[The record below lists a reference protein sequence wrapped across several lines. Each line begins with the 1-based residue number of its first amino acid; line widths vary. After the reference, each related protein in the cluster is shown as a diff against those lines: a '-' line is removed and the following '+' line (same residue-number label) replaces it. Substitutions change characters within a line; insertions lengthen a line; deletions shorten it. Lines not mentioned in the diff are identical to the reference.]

1 MFTNKQLEGSCGD
14 VATALGLSPIATL
27 ALRVSLMILTRIIS
41 VPGDRSLAVT
51 IGSSYAS
58 IRVLRIRR
66 STSTRNRKTKCT
78 GEVGSTSTATTRGS
92 TEPPPPGALSSGSM
106 TDNGSPIDSAATM
119 IACM

>member
-1 MFTNKQLEGSCGD
+1 MFTSKQLEGSCGD
-14 VATALGLSPIATL
+14 VAMALGLSPIATL

-41 VPGDRSLAVT
+41 VPSDRSLAVT

-78 GEVGSTSTATTRGS
+78 GEVGSTSTETTRGS
-92 TEPPPPGALSSGSM
+92 TEPPQPGALSSGSM
-106 TDNGSPIDSAATM
+106 TENGSPIDSAATM